1 METIKRSIIG
11 ISNQKGGVGKTTTAI
26 NLAAALGSRGL
37 KTLLVDIDPQGN
49 ASSGVGIDKDNLT
62 VTMYE
67 ALLGLSPIRDAIY
80 STDFLNLSVIP
91 ANMNLIGASLELQE
105 MDERETRLRR
115 ILEEIE
121 PDYDII
127 IIDPPPSLGMLA
139 LNVLVAAEWLV
150 IPVQCEYYAL
160 EGLKILQEA
169 ISRIRGRFNP
179 DLEILGILMT
189 MFDGR
194 TNLSR
199 QVMDEVKRYF
209 RDVVFNS
216 VICRSVR
223 LGEAPSYGK
232 PIMYYDER
240 SAGSVCYRL
249 LADEVMQRLSGK
261 ARVPDETETKNR
273 VEEPLQAP
281 EM

>member
-1 METIKRSIIG
+1 METMKRSVIG

-26 NLAAALGSRGL
+26 NLAAALGSSGH
-37 KTLLVDIDPQGN
+37 KTLLIDIDPQGN

-62 VTMYE
+62 ATMYE
-67 ALLGLSPIRDAIY
+67 VLLGLIPIREAIY
-80 STDFLNLSVIP
+80 STAFPNLSVIP

-115 ILEEIE
+115 MLQEIE
-121 PDYDII
+121 RDYDII
-127 IIDPPPSLGMLA
+127 ILDPPPSLGMLS

-169 ISRIRGRFNP
+169 IERIRGRFNP
-179 DLEILGILMT
+179 DLEILGILLT
-189 MFDGR
+189 MYDGR

-199 QVMDEVKRYF
+199 QVTEEVRRFFANK
-209 RDVVFNS
+209 VFTS
-216 VICRSVR
+216 VIYRSVR

-240 SAGSVCYRL
+240 SAGTLCYQL
-249 LADEVMQRLSGK
+249 LSEEVMQRLNGK
-261 ARVPDETETKNR
+261 VNIPDAPTMDTR
-273 VEEPLQAP
+273 SEEEKGAP
-281 EM
+281 ES